1 MAETRSALVV
11 DDERDIRELLV
22 MALGRMGLRCDT
34 ASSLADARNQLAHQR
49 YDLCLTDM
57 RLPDGSGMELVAE
70 ISQGFPETPVAMITA
85 FGNVE
90 AAVEALKA
98 GAFDFVSKPVELGVL
113 RDLVRHA
120 LDLREKAPPPA
131 AVVDTVA
138 ARLYGESPAM
148 TTLRATLAKV
158 ARSQAPV
165 YIAGE
170 SGVGKE
176 LVARTIHSEGG
187 RSQGPF
193 VPVNCGAI
201 PAELMESEFF
211 GHKKG
216 SFTGA
221 HADKP
226 GLFQAADGGT
236 LFLDEVAELPM
247 HMQVKLLRAIQEKSI
262 KPVGANA
269 EVPVDVRILSATHK
283 DLARMVAEGR
293 FRQDLYY
300 RINVIELRVPP
311 LRERL
316 EDLPGLAEKILKRL
330 SGNQGR
336 APYRLC
342 DDALAALQR
351 YPFPGNVREL
361 ENILER
367 AMALAEGDCL
377 NAEDLRLPMASLQAQ
392 PQSHGLPQPSLRP
405 ATPPATPPAAPS
417 SATASGNQGSGSFN
431 TMFGPPGGTHSEA
444 AAAGIDPR
452 TLDPRDTATS
462 ALPSY
467 IEEVE
472 RAAIEHALKEN
483 RYNKTKTAASLGI
496 TFRALRYKLKKLG
509 ID

>member
-22 MALGRMGLRCDT
+22 MTLGRMGLRCDT
-34 ASSLADARNQLAHQR
+34 ASSVGEARAQLARNR

-57 RLPDGSGMELVAE
+57 RLPDGSGLEIVSE
-70 ISQGFPETPVAMITA
+70 ISQKHPNTPVAMITA

-98 GAFDFVSKPVELGVL
+98 GAFDFVAKPVDLTVL

-120 LDLREKAPPPA
+120 LDLGETQRNDADA
-131 AVVDTVA
+131 VA

-148 TTLRATLAKV
+148 AELRSTIAKV
-158 ARSQAPV
+158 SRSQAPV

-176 LVARTIHSEGG
+176 LVARTIHAEGG
-187 RSQGPF
+187 RATGPF

-221 HADKP
+221 HVDKP

-236 LFLDEVAELPM
+236 LFLDEVAELPLP
-247 HMQVKLLRAIQEKSI
+247 MQVKLLRAIQEKSI
-262 KPVGANA
+262 RAVGANT
-269 EVPVDVRILSATHK
+269 EVNVDVRILSATHK
-283 DLARMVAEGR
+283 DLSQLVADGR

-316 EDLPGLAEKILKRL
+316 QDLPGLSARILERL
-330 SGNQGR
+330 ATHQGR
-336 APYRLC
+336 AIPTLC
-342 DDALAALQR
+342 DDALEALR
-351 YPFPGNVREL
+351 AYPFPGNVREL

-367 AMALAEGDCL
+367 ALALAEGECL
-377 NAEDLRLPMASLQAQ
+377 NAQDLRLPQ
-392 PQSHGLPQPSLRP
+392 P
-405 ATPPATPPAAPS
+405 APV
-417 SATASGNQGSGSFN
+417 GGSG
-431 TMFGPPGGTHSEA
+431 
-444 AAAGIDPR
+444 AAAGPAGVDPR

-467 IEEVE
+467 IEEIE
-472 RAAIEHALKEN
+472 RAAIQHALQEN
-483 RYNKTKTAASLGI
+483 RYNKTRTAAALGI